1 MSPPCIK
8 EFRGDILRVA
18 RTWEPGAEFGINT
31 GNPSRFVAP
40 RENPVASRAYA
51 GIIKNEIA
59 WAMALGSGN
68 VTESCLSAD
77 GIAFYRGIVK
87 ITSCTWITED
97 AAPAYKGGRVW
108 QFQASEVEGWA

>member
-1 MSPPCIK
+1 MATSSAWLERGNPERNSVSTLGTHLGSSPP
-8 EFRGDILRVA
+8 
-18 RTWEPGAEFGINT
+18 
-31 GNPSRFVAP
+31 P

-108 QFQASEVEGWA
+108 QFQASEVDGWA